1 MPLKLDKNNGLT
13 KVQMLVDGLSQAI
26 SQGIFQAGEALPS
39 VNQISKKY
47 NLSRDTVFKAY
58 KELKQQGLVE
68 ATRSKGYFVIGNIK
82 KVLLLLDIYS
92 PFKNILYQNMTNHLP
107 DDYQVDLV
115 FHFYNQR
122 LFENVI
128 FDSLGRYNHYV
139 IMNIN
144 NSELDTSLKKIPRDK
159 LLLLDLGDFKK
170 EGLSFIAQ
178 DFGESVYRSLEKSL
192 PRLVKYKKIIM
203 YYPGDAVHPEITV
216 KHFTKFCER
225 YNINHQI
232 INKKKELIPVTGTA
246 WFIIH
251 QEDLVRIVKHCKE
264 NKLNIGKD
272 IGLLAY
278 NDMPIYEIIE
288 DGISVISADFAL
300 MGQRAADFITTKESI
315 HETIHS
321 KLILRG
327 SL

>member
-1 MPLKLDKNNGLT
+1 MPLNLDKNIGLT

-26 SQGIFQAGEALPS
+26 SQGIFQQGEALPS
-39 VNQISKKY
+39 VNQISLKY

-92 PFKNILYQNMTNHLP
+92 PFKNILYQNMASNLP
-107 DDYQVDLV
+107 DDFQVDLV

-122 LFENVI
+122 LYENVI
-128 FDSLGRYNHYV
+128 FDSIGRYNHYV

-144 NSELDTSLKKIPRDK
+144 NRKLDNSLKKIPRDK
-159 LLLLDLGDFKK
+159 LLLLDLGDFEK
-170 EGLSFIAQ
+170 EGLSFISQ
-178 DFGESVYRSLEKSL
+178 DFGESVYQNLDKSL
-192 PRLVKYKKIIM
+192 SHLKKYRKMIM
-203 YYPGDAVHPEITV
+203 YYPEGAVHPEITV
-216 KHFTKFCER
+216 QYFTKFCVNN
-225 YNINHQI
+225 NIPHEI
-232 INKKKELIPVTGTA
+232 ARGKKDLIPVPGTA

-264 NKLNIGKD
+264 KKLVIGKD

-300 MGQRAADFITTKESI
+300 MGQKAAEFISTKKSI
-315 HETIHS
+315 NETVIS